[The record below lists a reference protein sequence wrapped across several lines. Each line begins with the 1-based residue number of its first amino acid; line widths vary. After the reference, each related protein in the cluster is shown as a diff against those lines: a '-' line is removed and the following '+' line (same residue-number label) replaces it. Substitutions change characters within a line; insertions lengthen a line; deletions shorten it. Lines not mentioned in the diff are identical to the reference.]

1 MAGGVPAGY
10 SGGLDRRLLGGGGR
24 KMRREMT
31 TAFDAKK
38 IRSPV
43 FWNLEDKRAT
53 AFASTSS
60 PTGVL
65 HCLGLREGDVKEI
78 NLDSSEAAGFRT
90 VGSQLLWHVPPRG
103 DMFWR
108 WR

>member
-1 MAGGVPAGY
+1 
-10 SGGLDRRLLGGGGR
+10 
-24 KMRREMT
+24 MT
-31 TAFDAKK
+31 TAFDANTF
-38 IRSPV
+38 RSPA

-53 AFASTSS
+53 ALPPPA
-60 PTGVL
+60 PPARVL
-65 HCLGLREGDVKEI
+65 PCLGLREGDVKEI

-108 WR
+108 WK

>member
-1 MAGGVPAGY
+1 
-10 SGGLDRRLLGGGGR
+10 
-24 KMRREMT
+24 MT

-38 IRSPV
+38 FAALPFGTWRTKELQQSPPP
-43 FWNLEDKRAT
+43 AP
-53 AFASTSS
+53 

-65 HCLGLREGDVKEI
+65 PCLGLREGDVKEI

-108 WR
+108 WK